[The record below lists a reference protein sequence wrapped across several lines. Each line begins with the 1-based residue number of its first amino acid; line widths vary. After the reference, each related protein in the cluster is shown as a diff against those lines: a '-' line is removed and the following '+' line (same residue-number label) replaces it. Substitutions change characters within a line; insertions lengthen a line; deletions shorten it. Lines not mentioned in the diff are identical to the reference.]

1 MAGNILKK
9 QGIVLE
15 SLPNTL
21 FRVKF
26 EDGAEILAHLAGK
39 LRMYRIKVL
48 PGDSVTVEM
57 SSYDDKKGR
66 IVFRGKK
73 KA

>member
-1 MAGNILKK
+1 MKK

-26 EDGAEILAHLAGK
+26 EDGTEILAHLAGK

>member
-26 EDGAEILAHLAGK
+26 EDGTEILAHLAGK

>member
-1 MAGNILKK
+1 
-9 QGIVLE
+9 
-15 SLPNTL
+15 LPNTL
-21 FRVKF
+21 FRVKL

-73 KA
+73 K

>member
-26 EDGAEILAHLAGK
+26 EDGTEILAHLAGK

-73 KA
+73 NA

>member
-1 MAGNILKK
+1 MKK

-26 EDGAEILAHLAGK
+26 EDGTEILAHLAGK

-73 KA
+73 NA